1 MTTDQAAEIREQ
13 LRELRAEPSEV
24 VTLQREANGRVG
36 KLEGRVFEL
45 ELWRARLQGVAA
57 TSRVGWM
64 LAGGA
69 VTGIVVSIINNA

>member
-1 MTTDQAAEIREQ
+1 MSPDQASEIREQ
-13 LRELRAEPSEV
+13 LRQLRAELAEV
-24 VTLQREANGRVG
+24 VTLQREANGRLG
-36 KLEGRVFEL
+36 KIEGRVFEL

-69 VTGIVVSIINNA
+69 ITGIVVSIINNA

>member
-1 MTTDQAAEIREQ
+1 MSPDQASEIREQ
-13 LRELRAEPSEV
+13 LRELRAELSEV

-69 VTGIVVSIINNA
+69 VTGIIVSIINNA